1 MHLHASIP
9 SVWFIEWQDSEA
21 QYCTLYTV
29 IDYIFPIIYDT
40 VELEVVW
47 LEYFKP

>member
-1 MHLHASIP
+1 MVYRVAGLGGT
-9 SVWFIEWQDSEA
+9 VL
-21 QYCTLYTV
+21 YCTLYTV